1 MKRIILTALI
11 LLLIILLGVTAVKG
25 WQIGGIKVL
34 SIGEIKAKNAELD
47 TEIDKANKLAGIEYK
62 KQVTD
67 EEVNMK
73 TLEEVKQQYHDLVVV
88 NPETGEQSTPQLEKY
103 EIEYLWTQ
111 IGNHAKQEGV
121 DLKISVEK
129 AFDPSTISQTTE
141 NDDQNA
147 ENNDD
152 QNVEKSEN
160 ENNKEDENNQNTNN
174 IDEMINDMQASTV
187 ESTSTGAQDEKDE
200 GNYDLTFEATGS
212 YVSVADFI
220 YAIENDSTLGF
231 KIEDFSMT
239 GSSKTV
245 TARFTCKDIRI
256 KKITQTSAQQVETEE
271 KEDNNTDTT
280 NSTNTTNS
288 TKSSKSTNTTKTS
301 NSTK

>member
-88 NPETGEQSTPQLEKY
+88 NPETGEQTTPQLEKY

-121 DLKISVEK
+121 DLKINVEK
-129 AFDPSTISQTTE
+129 AFDPSTISQTSE
-141 NDDQNA
+141 NKDQNT
-147 ENNDD
+147 D
-152 QNVEKSEN
+152 
-160 ENNKEDENNQNTNN
+160 NKEDETNKDDENNKSNDN
-174 IDEMINDMQASTV
+174 IDGMINDMQAATV
-187 ESTSTGAQDEKDE
+187 ESTSTGSQNEKDE

-256 KKITQTSAQQVETEE
+256 KKITQTSEQQVEAEE
-271 KEDNNTDTT
+271 KDEND
-280 NSTNTTNS
+280 TNTANSTNS
-288 TKSSKSTNTTKTS
+288 TKSSKSSNTINNTNTTKSS